1 MFGTSPRLIAAYH
14 VLRRLS
20 APKHPPH
27 TLSSLTTEFGLR
39 GEVYLCP
46 SLARYA
52 APSRED
58 ARGLALVI
66 RLGSRRC
73 GNPCSDVKDRLGPA
87 LQVLRNPR
95 GRDRARGPGDTR
107 RARSRRDAHASC
119 RPERRILEATAAP
132 SPSGSFAGSTSGGSW
147 RRGRSPRVQ
156 VRTRAKRGRRS
167 RTVGEASVR
176 RRGRY
181 PRRSLI
187 VRRKEVIQ
195 PQVLLRL
202 PCYDLVPIIEL
213 TFGTFLPCGL
223 ERRLRV
229 LPTFVA

>member
-1 MFGTSPRLIAAYH
+1 LLGTSPRLIAADH

-27 TLSSLTTEFGLR
+27 TLSSLTTELR
-39 GEVYLCP
+39 APRGRSTKSFP
-46 SLARYA
+46 RSHRRPLAGTRH
-52 APSRED
+52 E
-58 ARGLALVI
+58 LALVI

-73 GNPCSDVKDRLGPA
+73 GNPCSDFKDRVGRAVHA
-87 LQVLRNPR
+87 LRIRPP
-95 GRDRARGPGDTR
+95 RDRARGPGA
-107 RARSRRDAHASC
+107 RAA
-119 RPERRILEATAAP
+119 
-132 SPSGSFAGSTSGGSW
+132 
-147 RRGRSPRVQ
+147 RGR
-156 VRTRAKRGRRS
+156 RGRRS
-167 RTVGEASVR
+167 RTVGAASVR
-176 RRGRY
+176 RRGDC
-181 PRRSLI
+181 PRRSLV